1 MSTDCLR
8 HRAIVAIDME
18 GSTTRTNPAKGH
30 LRQAMYDLFEHALHA
45 AGITE
50 HQRDPFI
57 DRGDGILA
65 LVHPAD
71 CVPKTTLLSVAIPKL
86 ATLLNGHNHN
96 NPKQRLRLRAVIHA
110 GEVHYDDHGC
120 YGESLDIAFRLLDAP
135 EVKTQLRQTTMPL
148 ALVISD
154 DIHRAIV
161 RHNYPGIAKHIYRR
175 AIRIHVTGHTHH
187 GWLHH
192 T

>member
-1 MSTDCLR
+1 MPVECLC
-8 HRAIVAIDME
+8 HRAIVAIDIE
-18 GSTTRTNPAKGH
+18 GSTIRTNPVKGH
-30 LRQAMYDLFEHALHA
+30 LRHAMYDIFDNALRH

-65 LVHPAD
+65 LIHPAD
-71 CVPKTTLLSVAIPKL
+71 HLPKTTLLSTAIPQL
-86 ATLLNGHNHN
+86 ATRLDDHNHN
-96 NPKQRLRLRAVIHA
+96 NPSQILKLRAIIHA
-110 GEVHYDDHGC
+110 GEVHYDNHGC

-135 EVKTQLRQTTMPL
+135 EVKTQLRQTTTPL

-154 DIHRAIV
+154 DIHRAII
-161 RHNYPGIAKHIYRR
+161 RHNYPGIAKHIYKRV
-175 AIRIHVTGHTHH
+175 IRIHVTGHTHH